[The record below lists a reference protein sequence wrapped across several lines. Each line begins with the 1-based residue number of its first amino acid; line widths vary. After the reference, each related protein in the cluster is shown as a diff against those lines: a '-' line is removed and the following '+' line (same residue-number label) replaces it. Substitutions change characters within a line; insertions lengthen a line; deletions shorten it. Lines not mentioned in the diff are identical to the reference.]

1 VAKLYELFD
10 EYKVLNLT
18 ASNTNP
24 SNNVE
29 QNRQDDSFDDYVEY
43 FTTVAPQTQK
53 PQLDLYLE
61 ESTKDP
67 KVDLDV
73 LEFWK
78 ASSVSYPD
86 LTNMARDLLTI
97 PVSLVAS
104 ESAFSIGK
112 KVITPSRSSL
122 NPEAVEALVCLQ
134 DCMCSKKDI
143 GTAHVLF
150 F

>member
-1 VAKLYELFD
+1 
-10 EYKVLNLT
+10 LNLT

-86 LTNMARDLLTI
+86 LTNMA
-97 PVSLVAS
+97 
-104 ESAFSIGK
+104 
-112 KVITPSRSSL
+112 
-122 NPEAVEALVCLQ
+122 
-134 DCMCSKKDI
+134 
-143 GTAHVLF
+143 
-150 F
+150 